1 MSQSPGIASSGNP
14 GNDTNHDSLG
24 LSQEM
29 TITVYQLGGSLLSL
43 PGLAFRVRE
52 LLAQHSLAQHS
63 DRRPLLLVG
72 GGPTTDI
79 VRGWDRLHRL
89 GEERSHW
96 LALRSLMLN
105 EALLLELM
113 PETRLITSRNEA
125 KDAWSSAQ
133 LPLVCA
139 HGFLRAEEARTNS
152 PLPHTWDVTS
162 DSIAAWITLHW
173 PADQLILLKS
183 VSQPVDDDPQGTG
196 IASPVDP
203 YFQQLV
209 PQLPNIGWVNI
220 RNSGLRV
227 EAFQDRAAR

>member
-1 MSQSPGIASSGNP
+1 MSQSPGITFPGNP
-14 GNDTNHDSLG
+14 GNDTNHDRLG

-43 PGLAFRVRE
+43 PSLAFRIRE
-52 LLAQHSLAQHS
+52 LLAQYS

-72 GGPTTDI
+72 GGPTTDL

-133 LPLVCA
+133 LPLICA

-162 DSIAAWITLHW
+162 DSIAAWITLRW
-173 PADQLILLKS
+173 PADRLILLKS
-183 VSQPVDDDPQGTG
+183 VSQPVDDDPQRTG

-203 YFQQLV
+203 YFQQLA
-209 PQLPNIGWVNI
+209 PQLPNIGWVNL
-220 RNSGLRV
+220 RDSELRV
-227 EAFQDRAAR
+227 EVFQDRATR